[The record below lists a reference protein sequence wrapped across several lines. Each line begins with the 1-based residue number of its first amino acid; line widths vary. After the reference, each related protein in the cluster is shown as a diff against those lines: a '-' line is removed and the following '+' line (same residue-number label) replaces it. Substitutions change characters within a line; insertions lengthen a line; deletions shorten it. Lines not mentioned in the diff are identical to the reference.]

1 MFLEGLIFS
10 HRLKH
15 EAATG
20 GKMNT
25 HDFTVIGTDAD
36 GVKHTVSVRAESG
49 ADAVN
54 DGIERGWNGVVAK
67 PYKADAGFIANCDR
81 ALSLQVRMEHVRS
94 VQGALS

>member
-1 MFLEGLIFS
+1 MDMRDYTIS
-10 HRLKH
+10 
-15 EAATG
+15 
-20 GKMNT
+20 
-25 HDFTVIGTDAD
+25 GTDAD

-49 ADAVN
+49 ACAVN

-67 PYKADAGFIANCDR
+67 PRKADAGFMASCDR

>member
-1 MFLEGLIFS
+1 
-10 HRLKH
+10 
-15 EAATG
+15 
-20 GKMNT
+20 MNMR
-25 HDFTVIGTDAD
+25 DYVVSGTDAD

-67 PYKADAGFIANCDR
+67 PYRADSGFIANCDR
-81 ALSLQVRMEHVRS
+81 ALALQISMEHVRS